1 MEDLQESQQCV
12 WCKSIGV
19 TAMSVLKRRIHPMN
33 KTIKKQFWIT
43 PEDDEILK
51 LKCEKACLS
60 EAALMRYLIRGYE
73 PREKPDERFYKSMND
88 LSAIGRNINQIVAK
102 ANTLNFVD
110 APLLAE
116 ELNKLKVLRTKI
128 EMLYLR
134 PVENDKWQ

>member
-1 MEDLQESQQCV
+1 MQELQLCV
-12 WCKSIGV
+12 WCKSIGL

-51 LKCEKACLS
+51 MKCEKACLS

-73 PREKPDERFYKSMND
+73 PREKPDKRFYKSMND

>member
-1 MEDLQESQQCV
+1 
-12 WCKSIGV
+12 
-19 TAMSVLKRRIHPMN
+19 MN

-43 PEDDEILK
+43 PEDDGILK

-88 LSAIGRNINQIVAK
+88 LSAIGKNINQIVAK

-110 APLLAE
+110 APLLTE
-116 ELNKLKVLRTKI
+116 ELNKLKALRTKI

-134 PVENDKWQ
+134 PVENEKWQ

>member
-1 MEDLQESQQCV
+1 MQESQQCV
-12 WCKSIGV
+12 WCKSIGL

-73 PREKPDERFYKSMND
+73 PREKPDECFYKSMND

-102 ANTLNFVD
+102 ANTLNFVN

-116 ELNKLKVLRTKI
+116 ELNKLKSLRTKI

>member
-1 MEDLQESQQCV
+1 
-12 WCKSIGV
+12 
-19 TAMSVLKRRIHPMN
+19 MN

-110 APLLAE
+110 APLLTE
-116 ELNKLKVLRTKI
+116 ELNKLKALRTKNVI
-128 EMLYLR
+128 IQNVSFPFFYSFIFLISFLLYPL
-134 PVENDKWQ
+134 EKSK

>member
-1 MEDLQESQQCV
+1 MQELQQCV
-12 WCKSIGV
+12 WCKSIGL

-33 KTIKKQFWIT
+33 NTIKKQFWIT

-51 LKCEKACLS
+51 MKCEKACLS

-116 ELNKLKVLRTKI
+116 ELNKLKALRTKI

-134 PVENDKWQ
+134 PVENEKWQ

>member
-1 MEDLQESQQCV
+1 
-12 WCKSIGV
+12 
-19 TAMSVLKRRIHPMN
+19 MSVLKRKIHPMN

-110 APLLAE
+110 APLLTE
-116 ELNKLKVLRTKI
+116 ELNKLKALRTKI

>member
-1 MEDLQESQQCV
+1 
-12 WCKSIGV
+12 
-19 TAMSVLKRRIHPMN
+19 MN

-60 EAALMRYLIRGYE
+60 EAALMRYLIIGYE

-88 LSAIGRNINQIVAK
+88 LSAIGRNIN
-102 ANTLNFVD
+102 
-110 APLLAE
+110 LAE
-116 ELNKLKVLRTKI
+116 ELNKLKALRTKI

>member
-1 MEDLQESQQCV
+1 MQELQQCV
-12 WCKSIGV
+12 WCKSIGL

-51 LKCEKACLS
+51 LKCEKACMS

-73 PREKPDERFYKSMND
+73 PREKPDERFYKLMND

-110 APLLAE
+110 APLLTE
-116 ELNKLKVLRTKI
+116 ELNKLKALRTKI

-134 PVENDKWQ
+134 PVENEKWQ

>member
-1 MEDLQESQQCV
+1 
-12 WCKSIGV
+12 
-19 TAMSVLKRRIHPMN
+19 MN

-43 PEDDEILK
+43 LEDDEILK

-73 PREKPDERFYKSMND
+73 PREKPDERFYKSMKD

-110 APLLAE
+110 APLLTE
-116 ELNKLKVLRTKI
+116 ELNKLKTLRTKI
-128 EMLYLR
+128 EMFYLR
-134 PVENDKWQ
+134 PVENEKWQ

>member
-1 MEDLQESQQCV
+1 
-12 WCKSIGV
+12 
-19 TAMSVLKRRIHPMN
+19 MN

-88 LSAIGRNINQIVAK
+88 LSAVGRNINQIVAK

-110 APLLAE
+110 TPLLTE
-116 ELNKLKVLRTKI
+116 ELNKLKALRTKNVI
-128 EMLYLR
+128 IQNVSFPFFLFIHFFDIILAL
-134 PVENDKWQ
+134 PS

>member
-1 MEDLQESQQCV
+1 MQELQQCV
-12 WCKSIGV
+12 WCKSIGL
-19 TAMSVLKRRIHPMN
+19 TAMSVLKRRIHLMN

-73 PREKPDERFYKSMND
+73 PREKPDERFYKLMND

-110 APLLAE
+110 APLLTE
-116 ELNKLKVLRTKI
+116 ELNKLKALRTKI

-134 PVENDKWQ
+134 PVENEKWQ

>member
-1 MEDLQESQQCV
+1 MQELQQCV
-12 WCKSIGV
+12 WCKSIGL
-19 TAMSVLKRRIHPMN
+19 TAMGVLKRRIHPMN

-60 EAALMRYLIRGYE
+60 EATLMRYLIRGYE

-110 APLLAE
+110 TPLLTE
-116 ELNKLKVLRTKI
+116 ELKKLKVLRTKI
-128 EMLYLR
+128 EMFYLR
-134 PVENDKWQ
+134 PVENEKWQ

>member
-1 MEDLQESQQCV
+1 MQESQQCV

-60 EAALMRYLIRGYE
+60 EAALIRYLIRGYE

-110 APLLAE
+110 TPLLTE
-116 ELNKLKVLRTKI
+116 ELNKLKALRTKI

-134 PVENDKWQ
+134 PVENEKWQ

>member
-1 MEDLQESQQCV
+1 MQELQQCV
-12 WCKSIGV
+12 WCKSIGL

-110 APLLAE
+110 APLLTE
-116 ELNKLKVLRTKI
+116 ELNKLKALRTKI

-134 PVENDKWQ
+134 PVKNEKWQ

>member
-1 MEDLQESQQCV
+1 
-12 WCKSIGV
+12 
-19 TAMSVLKRRIHPMN
+19 MN

-73 PREKPDERFYKSMND
+73 PREKPDECFYKSMND

-116 ELNKLKVLRTKI
+116 ELNKLKALRTKI